1 MVKYV
6 FDKKKGAF
14 APKRGS
20 FWGILMTGLRYT
32 LFTLLVA
39 AVFYT
44 VFALAFSTDREKQ
57 LEHENR
63 LLAQEYEDLSR
74 QLDVLEGAVGDLR
87 ARDRAIYRDLFNA
100 DPLNYIVEV
109 RDTVLAR
116 DLESMHEDDLV
127 WDAYALV
134 KRSESAA
141 SRVSLALAQIDSALT
156 AEGRVPTSIP
166 SIVPVPDFSPRQTGA
181 SVGKKVNPFYKT
193 VRDHDGLDIVA
204 PAGTPVRCSADGR
217 VAKVV
222 RSEKGMGNQ
231 VFISH
236 PGGFQTVYAHLED
249 ISTAEGRSVR
259 QGEKIGTV
267 GQTGSCF
274 APCLHY
280 EVQRD
285 GFLQDPVNYF
295 FAELA
300 PAAYR
305 DMMIVALTTGQS
317 MD

>member
-6 FDKKKGAF
+6 FDKKTGAF
-14 APKRGS
+14 TPKRGNFWS
-20 FWGILMTGLRYT
+20 FLKTGLRYV
-32 LFTLLVA
+32 LLTFLAA

-57 LEHENR
+57 FEHENQ
-63 LLAQEYEDLSR
+63 LLAQEYDDLSQ
-74 QLDVLEGAVGDLR
+74 QLDLLEGAVGDLR
-87 ARDRAIYRDLFNA
+87 VRDRAIYRDLFNA
-100 DPLNYIVEV
+100 DPLNYIVEA

-116 DLESMHEDDLV
+116 DPESMREDELV
-127 WDAYALV
+127 WDTYALV

-141 SRVSLALAQIDSALT
+141 SKVSLALAQIDSALT
-156 AEGRVPTSIP
+156 AGGRVPTSIP
-166 SIVPVPDFSPRQTGA
+166 SVVPVRDFSPRQTGA

-193 VRDHDGLDIVA
+193 VRDHSGLDIVA

-231 VFISH
+231 VVVSH

-249 ISTAEGRSVR
+249 ISTSEGRAVR

-280 EVQRD
+280 EVLRD